1 MTKNPRQSSPHR
13 KAIHFRYA
21 QHIAPRRH
29 RESVLSATWTRL
41 FFFVLMSSHLAP
53 HLLVKK
59 YGGTSVG
66 SIERIEALA
75 DRLVRETQ
83 NGPPPIIVVS
93 AMSGETNRL
102 IALAEKI
109 DPDYRG
115 PAYDMLIASG
125 EQVAISLLSIALK
138 KRNIN
143 AQPMLGHQVGI
154 RTDSTFAK
162 ARIQTIDVE
171 PLMKLIANGIVPVV
185 AGFQGVDADD
195 NITTLGRGGSDTTAV
210 ALAAALKA
218 HLKPQ
223 GGDCDCEIFTDVPA
237 VFTADPRLVA
247 KARELKTISS
257 EEMMEMAAL
266 GSKVLHIRCVEIGAK
281 HDVKIHLRSTFEERT
296 GTWIIP
302 GATEQGS
309 QSMPHM
315 QLNIEEPVVSAV
327 THDAN
332 TAVFTLFPVP
342 AGPQFL
348 ASLFQNLAAKG
359 VVVDIITSSET
370 VDGTRLSFS
379 VTKEDIPLSKQV
391 LKTALTADIKTELT
405 EGRAKISVVGV
416 GMRNHPGVAARF
428 FSVLAA
434 QNVSVQLVTTSEIKI
449 SAVIDGADLE
459 RAAKALHTEFE
470 LDA

>member
-13 KAIHFRYA
+13 KAIQFRDA
-21 QHIAPRRH
+21 KHIAPRRH
-29 RESVLSATWTRL
+29 RESVLTTTPTRL
-41 FFFVLMSSHLAP
+41 SSALTMPH

-75 DRLVRETQ
+75 DRLVRETK

-171 PLMKLIANGIVPVV
+171 PLMRLVSNGIIPVV

-218 HLKPQ
+218 HLKPR

-237 VFTADPRLVA
+237 VFTADPRLVQ
-247 KARELKTISS
+247 KARELKSISS

-302 GATEQGS
+302 SATDQGS
-309 QSMPHM
+309 YNM
-315 QLNIEEPVVSAV
+315 QLNIEEPVVSAI

-332 TAVFTLFPVP
+332 TAIFTLFPVP

-391 LKTALTADIKTELT
+391 LKAVLASNVKTELAD
-405 EGRAKISVVGV
+405 GRAKISVVGV

-428 FSVLAA
+428 FSVLAT
-434 QNVSVQLVTTSEIKI
+434 QSVSIQLVTTSEIKI
-449 SAVIDGADLE
+449 SAVIDGADLD

-470 LDA
+470 LDT

>member
-1 MTKNPRQSSPHR
+1 
-13 KAIHFRYA
+13 
-21 QHIAPRRH
+21 
-29 RESVLSATWTRL
+29 
-41 FFFVLMSSHLAP
+41 MSSHLAP

-125 EQVAISLLSIALK
+125 EQVAISLLSMALK

-171 PLMKLIANGIVPVV
+171 PLIKLIANGIIPVV

-237 VFTADPRLVA
+237 VFTADPRLVQ

-296 GTWIIP
+296 GTWIVP
-302 GATEQGS
+302 GTAEQG
-309 QSMPHM
+309 PHNM

-370 VDGTRLSFS
+370 AEGTRLSFS

-391 LKTALTADIKTELT
+391 LKTALTANIKTELA

-428 FSVLAA
+428 FSVLAT

-449 SAVIDGADLE
+449 SAVIDGNDLE